1 MNGGRRPGAGRP
13 KGSKSGPRAST
24 ISKELAREALRALVL
39 KHMGEMIA
47 AQIAAAKGYKYL
59 MYRKKAGG
67 EFKAVT
73 HEMIKGGLLAQDDVI
88 IEVWDKQPSTPAFTD
103 LMNRALDKPAEQK
116 HEIDVNLPGVEA
128 VLAKLLA
135 ARKRVADARSG
146 S

>member
-1 MNGGRRPGAGRP
+1 M
-13 KGSKSGPRAST
+13 
-24 ISKELAREALRALVL
+24 REMA
-39 KHMGEMIA
+39 E
-47 AQIAAAKGYKYL
+47 AQIAAAKGTKYL
-59 MYRKKAGG
+59 VYRNRRGG
-67 EFKAVT
+67 EFRTVT
-73 HEMIKGGLLAQDDVI
+73 TEMVTDGILERDDVI

-116 HEIDVNLPGVEA
+116 QEIDVNLSGVAA